1 MLGGEGGEGR
11 EGCDRRPRPLTHRRK
26 SGTVPLTCMH
36 AHSLLHERQELW
48 VQPMSEKE
56 VQKQEQDGKKVCE
69 TTLIWKKICEAFSEG
84 SATFFFLVLVVLKVT
99 GTTFS
104 KNIHLAPTCC

>member
-1 MLGGEGGEGR
+1 MGGRGW

-26 SGTVPLTCMH
+26 SGTCMH

-48 VQPMSEKE
+48 VQPVSEKE
-56 VQKQEQDGKKVCE
+56 VQKEEQDGKKVCE

-104 KNIHLAPTCC
+104 KNIHLAPTCS